1 MKYLFSYYYFRMYKY
16 YSNGGNIPQFRTLTT
31 ITVFFLLNILT
42 LFTLVFDIILGKNI
56 ILPTRETHGYFWSLI
71 PICLLLLLL
80 YYYLN
85 VRGYHFR
92 IMEQFE
98 NETKKAKK
106 RSGILTIAYFVLSF
120 GFFVLILYLRQ
131 IIRKY

>member
-1 MKYLFSYYYFRMYKY
+1 MKYLFSYYYFRLYKY
-16 YSNGGNIPQFRTLTT
+16 YSNGGSIPQFRSLTT
-31 ITVFFLLNILT
+31 ITVFFLFNILT
-42 LFTLVFDIILGKNI
+42 LFTLFFDIILDKNI
-56 ILPTRETHGYFWSLI
+56 KLPTRETHGYFWPLI
-71 PICLLLLLL
+71 PIFPFLLFF

-85 VRGYHFR
+85 IRGYHFR

-106 RSGILTIAYFVLSF
+106 QSTILTVAYFVFSLSF
-120 GFFVLILYLRQ
+120 FILMLYIRQ